1 MNRQQFGQF
10 AMALK
15 TYYPKE
21 NILPNNQ
28 AMELWFNQ
36 LGDLDYMIAQEVLN
50 NWVRKSK
57 WSPSI
62 AEILKEARGIE
73 IENKLLEIQ
82 ENQFLL
88 EDKEA

>member
-1 MNRQQFGQF
+1 
-10 AMALK
+10 
-15 TYYPKE
+15 
-21 NILPNNQ
+21 
-28 AMELWFNQ
+28 
-36 LGDLDYMIAQEVLN
+36 MIAQEVLN

-73 IENKLLEIQ
+73 IEHKLLEIQ